1 MQNFTLTQLRMLLR
15 RLPGD
20 MVPLLL
26 GHRGRSGTPLFVAI
40 AMADIGKMRLLLDW
54 GASIELEGS
63 THGTPL
69 MAACASGRL
78 AAVKLLIARGAKI
91 SYVKDGQLFSAF
103 LAANYHPEVRR
114 WLLVGRFMEG
124 PKLLML

>member
-1 MQNFTLTQLRMLLR
+1 
-15 RLPGD
+15 
-20 MVPLLL
+20 
-26 GHRGRSGTPLFVAI
+26 
-40 AMADIGKMRLLLDW
+40 MADIGKMRLLLDW

-103 LAANYHPEVRR
+103 LAANYHPENGIIY
-114 WLLVGRFMEG
+114 LTGSDLGGIGR
-124 PKLLML
+124 KAACASQVY